1 MDQSLTTIHT
11 NANFRVR
18 ISGSA
23 SLRVK
28 PYHALTSH
36 CNNFLD
42 SRSDPDNVD
51 PDNVTLITW
60 NLFLMVAL
68 LFDPK
73 SRTMKRFS
81 RSERYSRVAGRL
93 G

>member
-51 PDNVTLITW
+51 PDNVELV
-60 NLFLMVAL
+60 FDGGVA
-68 LFDPK
+68 FRPQK
-73 SRTMKRFS
+73 SYHEAVFP
-81 RSERYSRVAGRL
+81 L
-93 G
+93 GKV